1 MLLCTGGRVPRNNKD
16 PLYAV
21 ERNGDLN
28 GNRYDWSMNG
38 ESVDVWLDQLR
49 ANGVQALAQ
58 VLSHYRERLVKMIDF
73 RLDTRLLG
81 RLDVGD
87 VLQEV
92 YLMSAR
98 RLDGFLA
105 NPAVPTF
112 VWVRTMAQQV
122 LADVHRRHL
131 GAQRRDVRRD
141 VPLHRCQGDGTT
153 SVSIAA
159 RLADSLTSPSKAAAR
174 ADIRQ
179 HLYSAFEQMDPID
192 REVLALRHFEDLT
205 NGEVAAVLGLKKAAA
220 SNRYVRALKRL
231 REIMTAAGAGAGDV
245 T

>member
-1 MLLCTGGRVPRNNKD
+1 L
-16 PLYAV
+16 
-21 ERNGDLN
+21 
-28 GNRYDWSMNG
+28 SG
-38 ESVDVWLDQLR
+38 EPGDVWLDQLR
-49 ANGVQALAQ
+49 ADGVQALAQ

-73 RLDTRLLG
+73 RLDTRLMG
-81 RLDVGD
+81 RLDVDD

-98 RLDGFLA
+98 RLDDFLA

-112 VWVRTMAQQV
+112 VWMRTMAQQV

-131 GAQRRDVRRD
+131 GAQKRDARRD
-141 VPLHRCQGDGTT
+141 VPLHRRQGDGAT
-153 SVSIAA
+153 SGSIAA

-174 ADIRQ
+174 ADMRQ

-205 NGEVAAVLGLKKAAA
+205 NGEVAAVLGLKQAAA

-231 REIMTAAGAGAGDV
+231 REIMTAAGAGADDA

>member
-1 MLLCTGGRVPRNNKD
+1 MSD
-16 PLYAV
+16 
-21 ERNGDLN
+21 EQ
-28 GNRYDWSMNG
+28 
-38 ESVDVWLDQLR
+38 EDVWLVRLHE
-49 ANGVQALAQ
+49 GGEQALAQ
-58 VLSHYRERLVKMIDF
+58 LLSYYRERLVKMIDF

-98 RLDGFLA
+98 RLDDFLA
-105 NPAVPTF
+105 NPAVPPF
-112 VWVRTMAQQV
+112 VWLRTMALQV

-131 GAQRRDVRRD
+131 GAQKRDARRD
-141 VPLHRCQGDGTT
+141 VPLHRRQGDGTT

-159 RLADSLTSPSKAAAR
+159 RLADSLTSPSRAAAR
-174 ADIRQ
+174 ADMRQ
-179 HLYSAFEQMDPID
+179 HLYNAFEQMDPID
-192 REVLALRHFEDLT
+192 CEVLALRHFEDLA

-231 REIMTAAGAGAGDV
+231 REIMTAAGAGADAA

>member
-1 MLLCTGGRVPRNNKD
+1 VI
-16 PLYAV
+16 
-21 ERNGDLN
+21 
-28 GNRYDWSMNG
+28 G
-38 ESVDVWLDQLR
+38 ESGDVWLDRLR
-49 ANGVQALAQ
+49 TDGVQALAQ
-58 VLSHYRERLVKMIDF
+58 ALACYRERLVKMIDF

-98 RLDGFLA
+98 RLDDFLA
-105 NPAVPTF
+105 NPTVPAF
-112 VWVRTMAQQV
+112 VWVRAMTLQV

-131 GAQRRDVRRD
+131 GAQKRDARRD
-141 VPLHRCQGDGTT
+141 VPLHRRQGDGTT

-174 ADIRQ
+174 ADMRQ
-179 HLYSAFEQMDPID
+179 HLCSALAAMDPTD

-231 REIMTAAGAGAGDV
+231 REIMTAAGAGVGDA

>member
-1 MLLCTGGRVPRNNKD
+1 MKDALRNED
-16 PLYAV
+16 V
-21 ERNGDLN
+21 E
-28 GNRYDWSMNG
+28 
-38 ESVDVWLDQLR
+38 QLR
-49 ANGVQALAQ
+49 MGGERALAQ
-58 VLSHYRERLVKMIDF
+58 ILSGYRQRLVKMIDF
-73 RLDTRLLG
+73 RLDSRLLG

-98 RLDGFLA
+98 RLDDFLA

-112 VWVRTMAQQV
+112 VWLRTMTKQV

-131 GAQRRDVRRD
+131 GAQKRDARRD
-141 VPLHRCQGDGTT
+141 VPLNRRPGDGTT
-153 SVSIAA
+153 SMSIAA

-174 ADIRQ
+174 ADMRQ
-179 HLYSAFEQMDPID
+179 HLYSALEEMKPID

-231 REIMTAAGAGAGDV
+231 REIMTAAGAGAGEV
-245 T
+245 A